1 MDEWNVGNHRVD
13 HRQAQ
18 WGPRNELLAW
28 LGCLML
34 CPFPGC
40 ASWLP
45 SGEEPA
51 KQAVGG
57 FGTPKSPADTA
68 GVETILIRLN
78 PSQADELSAMWEM
91 IDEQVI
97 APDLRIR
104 LDKNGMRAGKISGD
118 VPPML
123 ASWVTETVQR
133 LEKDPLEQAGFAAD
147 VSSYSQLWRCRK
159 NARKEL
165 TVRKLTDEEVNVN
178 YVSDSVS
185 DQAYLSPHLQ
195 FAIHAEPLS
204 DQCARI
210 QITPAMQ
217 YGELM
222 RKAVPRESGIH
233 MDTLRESKTWQ
244 ALMIDLKL
252 QQGDCLVIGPT
263 QEPRGLG
270 EIYLRTKTKS
280 GEIQPVLLLVRLSE
294 LNKNEMFV
302 VN

>member
-28 LGCLML
+28 LGYLML
-34 CPFPGC
+34 CSFPGC

-222 RKAVPRESGIH
+222 RNSYGYPSRIENMAGIDDRFEAATRRLFGNWA
-233 MDTLRESKTWQ
+233 DTGTARAWG
-244 ALMIDLKL
+244 DLSSDQDQVRRNTTCFVARATK
-252 QQGDCLVIGPT
+252 
-263 QEPRGLG
+263 
-270 EIYLRTKTKS
+270 RT
-280 GEIQPVLLLVRLSE
+280 E
-294 LNKNEMFV
+294 
-302 VN
+302 